1 VYLLHAIKEESMRHL
16 IVLSALVA
24 ALAASGAASAGGWAT
39 VGIAPLADGVDA
51 GETWATEITVLQHG
65 RTPLD
70 GLSPR
75 LTISGEGDART
86 FDATPTGKTGVY
98 EARVVF
104 PEAGRWSVV
113 VDSGFGDSRLT
124 YGPVTIGAGPTGSPG
139 SFPVLPLAAAVAAL
153 ALAAAGVVGVRRL
166 RRLTP
171 ASR

>member
-1 VYLLHAIKEESMRHL
+1 MRHL

-24 ALAASGAASAGGWAT
+24 ALAASGTASAGGWAT
-39 VGIAPLADGVDA
+39 IGIAPLADGVDA
-51 GETWATEITVLQHG
+51 GETWTTEITVLQHG

-75 LTISGEGDART
+75 LSISGEGGART
-86 FDATPTGKTGVY
+86 FDATPTGKSGVY

-124 YGPVTIGAGPTGSPG
+124 YGPVTIGAAPTASPG
-139 SFPVLPLAAAVAAL
+139 SFPVLPLAAVVAAL

>member
-1 VYLLHAIKEESMRHL
+1 MRYL

-24 ALAASGAASAGGWAT
+24 ALVVPGAASGGGWAA
-39 VGIAPLADGVDA
+39 VGIAPLADGVNA
-51 GETWATEITVLQHG
+51 GETWRTEITVLQHG

-70 GLSPR
+70 GLSPKLR
-75 LTISGEGDART
+75 ISGEGGART

-124 YGPVTIGAGPTGSPG
+124 YGPVTIGASPTGSPG
-139 SFPVLPLAAAVAAL
+139 SFPVLPFAGFVAAL
-153 ALAAAGVVGVRRL
+153 LLAAAGAVGIRRL